1 MLTIT
6 LKLEQHILTHLISRY
21 SGNIYIFTVC
31 DSSFIISTQE
41 ISQTNTCLSLSP
53 SLSGALPL
61 FLSLVQILHIP
72 LSVLMQIPPRE
83 WRPDFPK
90 ADINITGHCDGVIF
104 MEAQKE
110 VM

>member
-1 MLTIT
+1 MIPLLLSAHRRFLNQI
-6 LKLEQHILTHLISRY
+6 R
-21 SGNIYIFTVC
+21 
-31 DSSFIISTQE
+31 
-41 ISQTNTCLSLSP
+41 LSLP
-53 SLSGALPL
+53 LPLPGALSL
-61 FLSLVQILHIP
+61 LLLLVQILHIP